1 MTIMISRRTTLGA
14 ACAALALLAAPQA
27 WAAQGDPIPNRDI
40 VLEEDPGS
48 ITVAKAVS
56 DPKGAVT
63 FRNLKAGRYVVL
75 MPDTSGLPGPVRLRI
90 SADVSTLRVQN
101 YMFNNTSG
109 QGGKAYA
116 TDEAGKRLVIP
127 MARDGGTISLQL
139 SIFDRWG
146 NQKR

>member
-1 MTIMISRRTTLGA
+1 MIMVSRRTTLSA
-14 ACAALALLAAPQA
+14 AGAALALLAAPQA

-48 ITVAKAVS
+48 ITVAKAVT
-56 DPKGAVT
+56 DAKGAVT
-63 FRNLKAGRYVVL
+63 FRNLKAGRYVVV
-75 MPDTSGLPGPVRLRI
+75 MPNASGLPGPVRLRI

-116 TDEAGKRLVIP
+116 TDGTGKRLVIP
-127 MARDGGTISLQL
+127 MARDGGNISLEL